1 MPRKTRIILT
11 DYPHHVVQRG
21 NNKSK
26 LFREI
31 KDSETYLRFLKE
43 YAQEESI
50 DIVSYCLMPNHIHL
64 LAIPRVDGSLQ
75 KMMHRLNISFAQY
88 INKKY
93 GRSGALYEGRYFCA
107 LVNNERYLWAVCR
120 YIELNPVRA
129 GMVGNP
135 THYVWSSA
143 RFHMNK
149 INFDPVVEKPV
160 WEYYT
165 DKTSYQTFLSSS
177 DRTSNDDD
185 LMITLSTFRNESIGN
200 HAL

>member
-1 MPRKTRIILT
+1 MPRKTRIILIGH
-11 DYPHHVVQRG
+11 PHHVVQRG

-31 KDSETYLRFLKE
+31 KDSKTYLNLLRE
-43 YAQEESI
+43 YSQEEFV

-64 LAIPRVDGSLQ
+64 LAIPRVEGALQ

-93 GRSGALYEGRYFCA
+93 TRSGALYEGRYFCS

-120 YIELNPVRA
+120 YIELNPVRS

-135 THYVWSSA
+135 TQYAWSSA

-149 INFDPVVEKPV
+149 INFDPVVQKPI
-160 WEYYT
+160 WEYYSG
-165 DKTSYQTFLSSS
+165 KTSYQNFLNESGQA
-177 DRTSNDDD
+177 SNDNN
-185 LMITLSTFRNESIGN
+185 LMITISTFRNESIGN
-200 HAL
+200 MS